1 MIERLDP
8 RQRRI
13 FALAILLAVVLA
25 GLSVT
30 ALPVWLANANY
41 QARLDQLQE
50 RLQRFEQIASQDPLL
65 RRRYSE
71 LQRTQATRGHFLNSD
86 SEATAAAELQRI
98 IKDIT
103 AANGTQLLSTQ
114 ILPAANEDGMLRIS
128 LRVRISGALPG
139 IIESVYDV
147 ESNGVFLFLENF
159 SLRQAAARR
168 IRANVAVDSFE
179 ANFDLVAYMQEL
191 T

>member
-1 MIERLDP
+1 MIDRLDA

-13 FALAILLAVVLA
+13 LAQAIFVLVVLA
-25 GLSVT
+25 TLSVT

-50 RLQRFEQIASQDPLL
+50 RLQRFEQIASQDPQL

-71 LQRTQATRGHFLNSD
+71 LQRSRAARGHFLNSD
-86 SEATAAAELQRI
+86 SEATAAAEIQRI

-147 ESNGVFLFLENF
+147 ESNGVFLFLDNF